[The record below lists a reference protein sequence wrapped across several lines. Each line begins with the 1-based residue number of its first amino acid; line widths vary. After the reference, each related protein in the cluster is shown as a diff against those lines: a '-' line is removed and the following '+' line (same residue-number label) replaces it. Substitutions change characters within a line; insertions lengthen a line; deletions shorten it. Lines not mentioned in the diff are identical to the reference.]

1 MNNLIEL
8 GGDGLLALF
17 HGKNGE
23 SLIPKPFERDIFL
36 LDTHVA
42 GTTYIEGIDELE
54 PYLKSGDR
62 LNLFREPDNPYDE
75 FAILIKT
82 MDGVKIG
89 YIPQKDIIIFAR
101 LMESFFLEKLRK
113 KKRRE
118 IGCELRFKFSCM
130 SDGRMNGLIQ
140 KIKQDPEIRELKE
153 NYER

>member
-42 GTTYIEGIDELE
+42 GTTHIEGIDELE

-62 LNLFREPDNPYDE
+62 LNLFREPDNLYDE

-89 YIPQKDIIIFAR
+89 YIPQKDNIIFAR
-101 LMESFFLEKLRK
+101 LMDAGKFLFGKITEKEKKGNWLRIK
-113 KKRRE
+113 
-118 IGCELRFKFSCM
+118 
-130 SDGRMNGLIQ
+130 IQ
-140 KIKQDPEIRELKE
+140 VFMHE
-153 NYER
+153 

>member
-1 MNNLIEL
+1 MKDLIEL
-8 GGDGLLALF
+8 GGDGLLALL

-42 GTTYIEGIDELE
+42 GTTHIEGIDELE
-54 PYLKSGDR
+54 LYLKSGDR

-89 YIPQKDIIIFAR
+89 YIPQKDNIIFAR
-101 LMESFFLEKLRK
+101 LMDAAKLFWGKITEKEKKGNWLRIK
-113 KKRRE
+113 
-118 IGCELRFKFSCM
+118 
-130 SDGRMNGLIQ
+130 IQ
-140 KIKQDPEIRELKE
+140 VFMHE
-153 NYER
+153 

>member
-1 MNNLIEL
+1 MDCLRYFMERTE
-8 GGDGLLALF
+8 
-17 HGKNGE
+17 E

-42 GTTYIEGIDELE
+42 GTTHIEGIDELE

-89 YIPQKDIIIFAR
+89 YIPQKDNIIFAR
-101 LMESFFLEKLRK
+101 LMDAGKLFWKNYGKRK
-113 KKRRE
+113 EGK
-118 IGCELRFKFSCM
+118 LAA
-130 SDGRMNGLIQ
+130 N
-140 KIKQDPEIRELKE
+140 
-153 NYER
+153 

>member
-42 GTTYIEGIDELE
+42 GTTHIEGIDELE

-82 MDGVKIG
+82 MGGVKIG
-89 YIPQKDIIIFAR
+89 YIPQKDNIIFAP
-101 LMESFFLEKLRK
+101 LMDAGKLLFGKITEKEKKGNWLRIK
-113 KKRRE
+113 
-118 IGCELRFKFSCM
+118 
-130 SDGRMNGLIQ
+130 IQ
-140 KIKQDPEIRELKE
+140 VFMHE
-153 NYER
+153 

>member
-42 GTTYIEGIDELE
+42 GTTHIEGIDELE

-89 YIPQKDIIIFAR
+89 YIPQKDNIIFAR
-101 LMESFFLEKLRK
+101 LMYAVKLLFGKITEKEKKGNWLRIK
-113 KKRRE
+113 
-118 IGCELRFKFSCM
+118 
-130 SDGRMNGLIQ
+130 IQ
-140 KIKQDPEIRELKE
+140 VFMHE
-153 NYER
+153 

>member
-62 LNLFREPDNPYDE
+62 LNLFRE
-75 FAILIKT
+75 
-82 MDGVKIG
+82 KIG
-89 YIPQKDIIIFAR
+89 YIPQKDNIIFAR
-101 LMESFFLEKLRK
+101 LMDAGKLLFGKITEKEKKGNWLRIK
-113 KKRRE
+113 
-118 IGCELRFKFSCM
+118 
-130 SDGRMNGLIQ
+130 IQ
-140 KIKQDPEIRELKE
+140 VFMHE
-153 NYER
+153 

>member
-82 MDGVKIG
+82 MGGVKIG
-89 YIPQKDIIIFAR
+89 YIPQKDNIIFAR
-101 LMESFFLEKLRK
+101 LMGAGKLLFGKITEKEKKGNWLRIK
-113 KKRRE
+113 
-118 IGCELRFKFSCM
+118 
-130 SDGRMNGLIQ
+130 IQ
-140 KIKQDPEIRELKE
+140 VFMHE
-153 NYER
+153 

>member
-1 MNNLIEL
+1 MKDLIEL
-8 GGDGLLALF
+8 GGDGLLALL

-89 YIPQKDIIIFAR
+89 YIPQKDNIIFAR
-101 LMESFFLEKLRK
+101 LMDAGKLFGGKITEKEK
-113 KKRRE
+113 
-118 IGCELRFKFSCM
+118 
-130 SDGRMNGLIQ
+130 
-140 KIKQDPEIRELKE
+140 KE
-153 NYER
+153 NWLRIKIQVFMHE

>member
-1 MNNLIEL
+1 MKDLIEL
-8 GGDGLLALF
+8 GGDGLLALL

-42 GTTYIEGIDELE
+42 GTTHIEGIDELE
-54 PYLKSGDR
+54 LYLKSGDR

-89 YIPQKDIIIFAR
+89 YIPQKDNIIFAR
-101 LMESFFLEKLRK
+101 LMDAGKLFFFFFTEKEKKGNWLRIK
-113 KKRRE
+113 
-118 IGCELRFKFSCM
+118 
-130 SDGRMNGLIQ
+130 IQ
-140 KIKQDPEIRELKE
+140 VFMHE
-153 NYER
+153 

>member
-42 GTTYIEGIDELE
+42 GTTHIEGIDELE

-75 FAILIKT
+75 LAILIKT

-89 YIPQKDIIIFAR
+89 YIPQKDKI
-101 LMESFFLEKLRK
+101 
-113 KKRRE
+113 KKR
-118 IGCELRFKFSCM
+118 
-130 SDGRMNGLIQ
+130 
-140 KIKQDPEIRELKE
+140 KILPLKVWK
-153 NYER
+153 NYGKRKEGKLAAN

>member
-1 MNNLIEL
+1 MKDLIEL
-8 GGDGLLALF
+8 GGDGLLALL

-42 GTTYIEGIDELE
+42 GTTHIEGIDERE

-89 YIPQKDIIIFAR
+89 YMDLCQYFEHKKLKGYADFFNSSS
-101 LMESFFLEKLRK
+101 SFCCGV
-113 KKRRE
+113 
-118 IGCELRFKFSCM
+118 I
-130 SDGRMNGLIQ
+130 
-140 KIKQDPEIRELKE
+140 
-153 NYER
+153 

>member
-36 LDTHVA
+36 LDTYVA
-42 GTTYIEGIDELE
+42 GTTHIEGIDELE
-54 PYLKSGDR
+54 PYLKNGDR

-89 YIPQKDIIIFAR
+89 YIPKKDNIIFAR
-101 LMESFFLEKLRK
+101 LMDAGKLLFGKIMEKEKKGNWLRIK
-113 KKRRE
+113 
-118 IGCELRFKFSCM
+118 
-130 SDGRMNGLIQ
+130 IQ
-140 KIKQDPEIRELKE
+140 VFMHE
-153 NYER
+153 

>member
-1 MNNLIEL
+1 
-8 GGDGLLALF
+8 
-17 HGKNGE
+17 
-23 SLIPKPFERDIFL
+23 
-36 LDTHVA
+36 
-42 GTTYIEGIDELE
+42 
-54 PYLKSGDR
+54 
-62 LNLFREPDNPYDE
+62 
-75 FAILIKT
+75 

-89 YIPQKDIIIFAR
+89 YIPQKDNIIFAR
-101 LMESFFLEKLRK
+101 LMDAGKLLLEKLRK